1 MTTVDEEN
9 QAPPLAGQPMNV
21 TDLLDEMSLLA
32 IPEGCKVVSIEEA
45 RDELPIAKKL
55 LFSLQSLQDQANDLT
70 EELEILIETLQPFHE
85 HVQEI
90 ADQLG
95 QIVTEWQ
102 SIGDILENM
111 GARVVGFEPGL
122 LEWHGV
128 VDGYLVMYSWCQGE
142 EDIEWWHP
150 MDTGINGRRPLIEA

>member
-1 MTTVDEEN
+1 M
-9 QAPPLAGQPMNV
+9 
-21 TDLLDEMSLLA
+21 
-32 IPEGCKVVSIEEA
+32 
-45 RDELPIAKKL
+45 
-55 LFSLQSLQDQANDLT
+55 FSLQSLQDQANDLT